1 MTDFQAIPAAPKKK
15 RGAPFGN
22 TNAQRISDDDGSS
35 PKRGAPEGNA
45 NALTHG
51 FYSRRLPASALEGL
65 EETGVNSLKDEIEVM
80 RIFARKVAELGAD
93 VQDLEQAKSLL
104 HILSIATSAINR
116 LVRTHVYI
124 PDPTS
129 DPGYVLREALM
140 ELEEEWPEFKAL
152 VSHYYPTDPNDAY
165 S

>member
-1 MTDFQAIPAAPKKK
+1 MTDFQASPAAPKKN

-22 TNAQRISDDDGSS
+22 TNARRKSEDDGSS

-51 FYSRRLPASALEGL
+51 FYSRRLPAAALEGL

-93 VQDLEQAKSLL
+93 VQDLDEAKSLL

-124 PDPTS
+124 PDPTKE
-129 DPGYVLREALM
+129 PGYFLHQVLS
-140 ELEEEWPEFKAL
+140 ELEEEWPELKELA
-152 VSHYYPTDPNDAY
+152 SHYPADPNGSY
-165 S
+165 L